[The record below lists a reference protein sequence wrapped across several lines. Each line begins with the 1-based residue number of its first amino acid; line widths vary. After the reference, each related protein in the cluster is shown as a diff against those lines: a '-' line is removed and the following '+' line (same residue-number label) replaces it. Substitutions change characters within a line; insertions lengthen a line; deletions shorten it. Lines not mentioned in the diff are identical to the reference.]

1 MIDSMRSNNSTVNIL
16 QIGYGYWGPNLT
28 RNLANIPVV
37 NIAALGEVR
46 EQFIEKFKLIYPA
59 ASIYSDYK
67 ECLKR
72 DDIDA
77 VVIATPAA
85 LHYDM
90 AKKALEHGKHVLVEK
105 PLALSSKEGNKLIE
119 LAEKNNAILMVGH
132 TFLYNSA
139 VKKLKEYIDDGVLG
153 DVFYIYSHR
162 LNLGKIRQ
170 DINSL
175 WNFAPHDI
183 SIILYLMGDTM
194 PKSIT
199 AKGFS
204 YIQKNIEDV
213 VFLTLEFPN
222 SVCAHVHVSWIDP
235 NKVRKMTIVG
245 SKKMVVYDDVSND
258 AKIQL
263 FDKGVDKQVN
273 NTALKD
279 FENYGEFQLLIRG
292 GDVIIPQFD
301 FVEPLKAECLH
312 FIECVRTG
320 KRPLTD
326 GVHGNEVVKILET
339 AEMSMHS
346 QGKSIPIEW

>member
-1 MIDSMRSNNSTVNIL
+1 MTDSKTNSNSEVNIL

-28 RNLANIPVV
+28 RNLANIPGV
-37 NIAALGEVR
+37 NIAALGEVG
-46 EQFIEKFKLIYPA
+46 EKLIEKFKLNFPDA
-59 ASIYSDYK
+59 AIYSDYN

-90 AKKALEHGKHVLVEK
+90 ARNALEHGKHVLVEK
-105 PLALSSKEGNKLIE
+105 PLALNSEEGNKLIE
-119 LAEKNNAILMVGH
+119 LAEKNNVKLMVGH

-139 VKKLKEYIDDGVLG
+139 VRKIKEYIDNGTLG
-153 DVFYIYSHR
+153 DVFYMYSHR

-183 SIILYLMGDTM
+183 SIILYLMGKIM
-194 PKSIT
+194 PERIT
-199 AKGFS
+199 ARGFS
-204 YIQKNIEDV
+204 YIQKDIEDV

-263 FDKGVDKQVN
+263 YDKGVDKQVN
-273 NTALKD
+273 SSTLKD
-279 FENYGEFQLLIRG
+279 FENYGEFQLLLRG
-292 GDVIIPQFD
+292 GDVVVPQFD
-301 FVEPLKAECLH
+301 FVEPLKAECMH
-312 FIECVRTG
+312 FIECIRTG
-320 KRPLTD
+320 IRPITD

-339 AEMSMHS
+339 AEKSMHE
-346 QGKSIPIEW
+346 QGRSIPIEW

>member
-1 MIDSMRSNNSTVNIL
+1 MIESKISRNNMVNIY

-28 RNLANIPVV
+28 RNLANIPEV
-37 NIAALGEVR
+37 NIVALGEIN
-46 EQFIEKFKLIYPA
+46 EQFIEKFKLNFPD
-59 ASIYSDYK
+59 ASIYLDYR

-72 DDIDA
+72 DDINA

-85 LHYDM
+85 LHYEM
-90 AKKALEHGKHVLVEK
+90 ASKALEHGKHVLVEK
-105 PLALSSKEGNKLIE
+105 PLALTSEEGNKLIE

-139 VKKLKEYIDDGVLG
+139 VRKIKEYIDNGTLG
-153 DVFYIYSHR
+153 DVFYMYSHR

-183 SIILYLMGDTM
+183 SIILYLMGNTM
-194 PKSIT
+194 PESIS

-204 YIQKNIEDV
+204 YIQKDIEDV
-213 VFLTLEFPN
+213 VFLTLEFPD

-263 FDKGVDKQVN
+263 YDKGVEKQVN
-273 NTALKD
+273 SSELKD
-279 FENYGEFQLLIRG
+279 FENYGEFQLLLRG
-292 GDVIIPQFD
+292 GDVVVPQFD
-301 FVEPLKAECLH
+301 FVEPLKAECMH
-312 FIECVRTG
+312 FIECIRTG
-320 KRPLTD
+320 NRPLTD
-326 GVHGNEVVKILET
+326 GVHGNKVVKILET
-339 AEMSMHS
+339 AEKSMHN
-346 QGKSIPIEW
+346 QGRSIPIEW